1 MVMDR
6 YVKLARQTIE
16 FYLMEKKITEQPQ
29 DLPSEMVKNRA
40 GVFVSVHK
48 NNGAAPPRRGEPRQG
63 RDLRGCIG
71 TILPTRE
78 NIAQEIIH
86 NAISAAYHD
95 PRFWPIQKNEL
106 KDIEISVDVLSN
118 PEPIDTTEQLNV
130 KKYGVIVKATDGR
143 QGLLLPDIEGI
154 DSVDEQIS
162 IACQKAGID
171 LNDDKI
177 QIYRFSVERHK

>member
-6 YVKLARQTIE
+6 YIKLARQTIE
-16 FYLMEKKITEQPQ
+16 FYLMEKKTIEQPQ
-29 DLPSEMVKNRA
+29 DLLSEMVKNRA

-48 NNGAAPPRRGEPRQG
+48 NNGE
-63 RDLRGCIG
+63 LRGCIG

-106 KDIEISVDVLSN
+106 KDLEISVDVLSN

-162 IACQKAGID
+162 IACQKGGID

-177 QIYRFSVERHK
+177 QIYRFCVERHK